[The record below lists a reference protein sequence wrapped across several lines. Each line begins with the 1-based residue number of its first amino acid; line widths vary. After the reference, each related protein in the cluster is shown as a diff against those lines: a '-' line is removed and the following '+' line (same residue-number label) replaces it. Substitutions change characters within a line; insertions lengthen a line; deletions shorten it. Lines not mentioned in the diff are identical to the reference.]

1 MELNDKEWEV
11 IEPLMREPPSGKPGR
26 PWRGNREV
34 LDAILWVL
42 RTGAPWRDLP
52 EKYPPYQTCD
62 RRFQQWSSDGT
73 LESVQMALT
82 EMLEKRKK
90 INMSECCIDA
100 KFVPAKKGGA
110 CVGPTKC
117 GKGTKL
123 VAITEK
129 SGRAVSVL
137 ITDVSCHEVR
147 LVEPALDA
155 CWTSESPAVLIGD
168 KAYASDPL
176 DASLRG
182 RGIEMVAPHK
192 KNRKKQATQEGRRL
206 RRYKRRFKVER
217 FFSWL
222 EDFRRLVVRWEYY
235 AENYLGFVLLAC
247 IRMSIKYL

>member
-1 MELNDKEWEV
+1 MRYAKCCEQALLGGIYQKSIHRIKLVIVVFSNGPRMERLKKFKWHSQKCLKDE
-11 IEPLMREPPSGKPGR
+11 
-26 PWRGNREV
+26 
-34 LDAILWVL
+34 
-42 RTGAPWRDLP
+42 
-52 EKYPPYQTCD
+52 
-62 RRFQQWSSDGT
+62 
-73 LESVQMALT
+73 
-82 EMLEKRKK
+82 KK

-100 KFVPAKKGGA
+100 KFVPAKKGGI
-110 CVGPTKC
+110 CVGKTKC
-117 GKGTKL
+117 GKGRKL

-129 SGRAVSVL
+129 SGRPVSVL
-137 ITDVSCHEVR
+137 ITDASCHEVR

-155 CWTSESPAVLIGD
+155 CWTSENPAVLIGD
-168 KAYASDPL
+168 KAYDADPL

-192 KNRKKQATQEGRRL
+192 KNRPKQATQDGRRL

>member
-1 MELNDKEWEV
+1 
-11 IEPLMREPPSGKPGR
+11 
-26 PWRGNREV
+26 
-34 LDAILWVL
+34 
-42 RTGAPWRDLP
+42 
-52 EKYPPYQTCD
+52 
-62 RRFQQWSSDGT
+62 
-73 LESVQMALT
+73 
-82 EMLEKRKK
+82 
-90 INMSECCIDA
+90 MSECYIDA
-100 KFVPAKKGGA
+100 KFVPAKKGGP
-110 CVGPTKC
+110 CVGKTKC

-137 ITDVSCHEVR
+137 ITDASCPEVC

-155 CWTSESPAVLIGD
+155 CWTSEHPAVLIGD
-168 KAYASDPL
+168 KAYDSDPL

-182 RGIEMVAPHK
+182 RGIEMVAPPK
-192 KNRKKQATQEGRRL
+192 KNRKKQATQDGRRL